1 MRYTIR
7 LAGRVNMKS
16 KRRPGRR
23 VWAKLFVTGLLFI
36 QGYAW
41 AQECHFGQ
49 NGEGGES
56 TIINTEVSGAPLN
69 FARVPVQDSDGIVIA
84 GPYEAALS
92 PALWSECDSG
102 NDGKQMSNIVYENSG
117 AGVDGMTLWPT
128 NVKGIYY
135 AVRIYSENNAGSWF
149 KATHSGVWSNLGV
162 EAGNNSH
169 GWKAQIK
176 LVQTSD
182 FLGNAGHITAIT
194 PQKALRI
201 GGMAIGDRGNE
212 SSNDNDPWY
221 FSVTPS
227 TFSIPVTTA
236 TCQSAVVHGNGGT
249 NRVDFGEAMFSDV
262 ANTGWYPHRDFTVQ
276 LEGCNNVVAIQYR
289 VTSQKTDG
297 TTSNSTLLLNT
308 LTTDAASGVGVM
320 INSDFASNPSNGPFI
335 NDPQWFYVDM
345 DKAGTGVTND
355 KLKFQAYFRKQEGA
369 VLKPGNFEA
378 VATFEINYL

>member
-1 MRYTIR
+1 
-7 LAGRVNMKS
+7 MKS

-149 KATHSGVWSNLGV
+149 KAVQSGVWSNLGV

-221 FSVTPS
+221 FRVTPS

-262 ANTGWYPHRDFTVQ
+262 VNTGWYPHRDFTVQ

-289 VTSQKTDG
+289 VTSLKTDNG
-297 TTSNSTLLLNT
+297 MLINT
-308 LTTDAASGVGVM
+308 LTTDAASGVGVT
-320 INSDFASNPSNGPFI
+320 ISSNFPSNPSFGPVI
-335 NDPQWFYVDM
+335 NDPQWIYVSLYNV
-345 DKAGTGVTND
+345 GTNVTND
-355 KLKFQAYFRKQEGA
+355 QLEFQAYFGKQNGA
-369 VLKPGNFEA
+369 VLKAGNFEA

>member
-49 NGEGGES
+49 SGEGGES
-56 TIINTEVSGAPLN
+56 TIINTRVTGAPLN
-69 FARVPVQDSDGIVIA
+69 FARVPVQDSRGIVIA
-84 GPYEAALS
+84 GPYEADLS
-92 PALWSECDSG
+92 PELWSECDSG
-102 NDGKQMSNIVYENSG
+102 NDGKQMSNIAYENSG
-117 AGVDGMTLWPT
+117 AGVDDMTLWPT

-149 KATHSGVWSNLGV
+149 KASQSGVWSNLGV

-176 LVQTSD
+176 LVQTSE

-221 FSVTPS
+221 FRVTPS

-262 ANTGWYPHRDFTVQ
+262 VNTGWYPHRDFTVQ

-289 VTSQKTDG
+289 ITSLKTDTNG
-297 TTSNSTLLLNT
+297 MLINT
-308 LTTDAASGVGVM
+308 LTTDAASGVGVT
-320 INSDFASNPSNGPFI
+320 ISSNFPSNPSSGPFI
-335 NDPQWFYVDM
+335 NDPQWIYANLYNV
-345 DKAGTGVTND
+345 GTGVTND
-355 KLKFQAYFRKQEGA
+355 QLEFQAYFSKQNGA
-369 VLKPGNFEA
+369 VLKAGNFAA

>member
-56 TIINTEVSGAPLN
+56 TIVNTRVNGAPLN

-84 GPYEAALS
+84 GPYEADLS

-102 NDGKQMSNIVYENSG
+102 NDGKQMSNIAYENSG
-117 AGVDGMTLWPT
+117 AGVDDMTLWPT

-149 KATHSGVWSNLGV
+149 KATQSGVWSNLGV

-221 FSVTPS
+221 FRVTPS

-262 ANTGWYPHRDFTVQ
+262 VNTGWYPHRDFTVQ

-289 VTSQKTDG
+289 VTSLKTDNG
-297 TTSNSTLLLNT
+297 MLINT
-308 LTTDAASGVGVM
+308 LTTDAASGVGVT
-320 INSDFASNPSNGPFI
+320 ISSNFPSNPSFGPVI
-335 NDPQWFYVDM
+335 NDPQWIYVSLYNV
-345 DKAGTGVTND
+345 GTNVTND
-355 KLKFQAYFRKQEGA
+355 QLEFQAYFGKQNGA
-369 VLKPGNFEA
+369 VLKAGNFEA